1 MFLWIHFNSLHT
13 KFRNFRW
20 FNQTKNLSAQRNE
33 LKYREVICQ
42 SLIHQFKYQ
51 QIQMYLSF
59 CQFTKYTVSS
69 LEIFLHLS
77 RFEWQTMV
85 DCSVSGLIY
94 YQIVFNYNIRC
105 ALRFL
110 VWLNQRKLRKLVC
123 NELKWIH
130 RNILQN
136 WHRDGTVC
144 SHVGAD
150 DLLKNMPSDLDKYD
164 IVGNN
169 RHL

>member
-1 MFLWIHFNSLHT
+1 LKTIWYYICPDTEQSTIVCHSKRERWRNISREDTVYFVNWQKLRYICICWYLNWWIRDWQMTSLYFNS
-13 KFRNFRW
+13 F
-20 FNQTKNLSAQRNE
+20 
-33 LKYREVICQ
+33 
-42 SLIHQFKYQ
+42 
-51 QIQMYLSF
+51 
-59 CQFTKYTVSS
+59 
-69 LEIFLHLS
+69 
-77 RFEWQTMV
+77 
-85 DCSVSGLIY
+85 
-94 YQIVFNYNIRC
+94 RC

-110 VWLNQRKLRKLVC
+110 VWLNQRKLRNLVC

-164 IVGNN
+164 VVGNN

>member
-1 MFLWIHFNSLHT
+1 MISHQLTWNRRFRSVSPTFT
-13 KFRNFRW
+13 KPCPQMWRGTRCAV
-20 FNQTKNLSAQRNE
+20 SHQRNE

-69 LEIFLHLS
+69 LEIFLH
-77 RFEWQTMV
+77 Q
-85 DCSVSGLIY
+85 
-94 YQIVFNYNIRC
+94 
-105 ALRFL
+105 
-110 VWLNQRKLRKLVC
+110 LVC

-150 DLLKNMPSDLDKYD
+150 DLLKNMPSDLDKYV
-164 IVGNN
+164 VGNN